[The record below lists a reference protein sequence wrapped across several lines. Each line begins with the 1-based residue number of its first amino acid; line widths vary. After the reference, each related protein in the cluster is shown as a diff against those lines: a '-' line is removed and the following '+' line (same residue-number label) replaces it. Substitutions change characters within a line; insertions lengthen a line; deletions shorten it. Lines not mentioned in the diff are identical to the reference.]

1 LDDEELDGYGSEV
14 KTPSKKGAFNKTVSG
29 RIVKTPMSTP
39 RKTGGRAPARTN
51 REVNYTDSF
60 GDNDSDQDVFN
71 ATPIKMEAMAMAM
84 EMDMDMKM
92 ESNSRT
98 TTIPIIPLN
107 SCMTVMRMMRSE
119 CVVFVSG
126 ALIYPV
132 DQSIID
138 CFTRIFPSHQN

>member
-71 ATPIKMEAMAMAM
+71 ATPIKMEGFL
-84 EMDMDMKM
+84 
-92 ESNSRT
+92 SNGHGNGNGHGHENGIEFEDYNDSYHT
-98 TTIPIIPLN
+98 SQQL
-107 SCMTVMRMMRSE
+107 
-119 CVVFVSG
+119 
-126 ALIYPV
+126 Y
-132 DQSIID
+132 D
-138 CFTRIFPSHQN
+138 SHADDEI